1 MRTKL
6 CRFFRGSNAL
16 VICLTADM
24 WPAFSCMYGFDKN
37 SWEKRKMKRKKMVV
51 AGTTVIVPL
60 TVAGLA
66 DEHGHGYK
74 KHQDPDDDNDRGDH
88 YHREHE
94 RGEMRGWHH
103 DLGDNLPPG
112 VRQEGSA
119 AAGSGEA
126 VAGPRNAPARVAQE
140 AVAVPRRTGG
150 PLAPVSSRVR
160 ARGHRRARS
169 PREPQLVH
177 GVGYFSLREIS
188 VANDRGRTGGSL
200 KPSFRFLFGLRRTRR
215 DAHRQ
220 SEAASVLRKI
230 FVHLRPEVRSFQ
242 SQHARLS
249 RGSRLR
255 QRASSTPQEP
265 QLSPRHTSG
274 THSPLPLGRSY
285 ATRRSRRAE
294 FFEPKAMQLQIAL
307 SMTPSRPAC
316 GT

>member
-1 MRTKL
+1 
-6 CRFFRGSNAL
+6 
-16 VICLTADM
+16 
-24 WPAFSCMYGFDKN
+24 
-37 SWEKRKMKRKKMVV
+37 MVV

-74 KHQDPDDDNDRGDH
+74 RHQDPDDDDDRGDH

-94 RGEMRGWHH
+94 RGEMRVGITTAATTC
-103 DLGDNLPPG
+103 P
-112 VRQEGSA
+112 RGSPRGIICRRA
-119 AAGSGEA
+119 GEA

-140 AVAVPRRTGG
+140 AVPVPRRTGG
-150 PLAPVSSRVR
+150 PLAPASSRVR

-169 PREPQLVH
+169 PRSPREPQLVH
-177 GVGYFSLREIS
+177 GVGDFSLREIS
-188 VANDRGRTGGSL
+188 VANYRGRTGGSL
-200 KPSFRFLFGLRRTRR
+200 KPSFRFFFGLRRTRR

-242 SQHARLS
+242 TQHARLS

-274 THSPLPLGRSY
+274 THFPLPLGRSY

-307 SMTPSRPAC
+307 SMTPSRPAS